1 MKEEMTAN
9 KIADEL
15 EEWAS
20 PRTVEHAVAMLRK
33 QQAEIEK
40 LKLRELTDDEILDTA
55 KTMPTIDGATMEEA
69 YILFARAILRKASEK

>member
-1 MKEEMTAN
+1 MTAN

-15 EEWAS
+15 EEWVS